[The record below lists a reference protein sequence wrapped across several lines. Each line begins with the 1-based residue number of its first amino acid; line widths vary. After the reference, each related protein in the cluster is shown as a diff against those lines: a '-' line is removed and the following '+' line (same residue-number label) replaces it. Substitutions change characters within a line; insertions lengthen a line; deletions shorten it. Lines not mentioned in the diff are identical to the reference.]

1 MYSRY
6 LKVLL
11 ILLVI
16 VFSLFI
22 PGLLF
27 IMNSG
32 EMLSSKEI
40 VDIQLK
46 KKNELCIVGSGFHD
60 NSNAYYKALFT
71 KVKPKIVSIG
81 SSRIM
86 QFRSAFFDK
95 PFITIGAMTNLERG
109 MYFIDNVIQQSPPDI
124 VIIGLDVWWFNENY
138 ISPDVNVIIDPSRYD
153 INHRNLIY
161 STKEITSVYQW
172 IREKKITLNEFFN
185 GMIGRDSES
194 SGIGVRGIYDR
205 SGFGPDGSHYYTNIV
220 TGQKHAEDPFFDETK
235 ERIEGGRN
243 RFQYGEIVHNK
254 HINLLKKILST
265 LHNKDIETII
275 IFPPFAEAVNN
286 AMDMMG
292 EKYQY
297 IDDLKAKLKELGIYY
312 YDFTNARLL
321 GSDDCEFVDGFH
333 GGDLTYAKILKYI
346 YDKDPSIREYINIS
360 YLERVISNY
369 KGIAFIPDAR
379 VTSLPEIDFLKLGCN
394 KEIYRE

>member
-11 ILLVI
+11 TLSVI
-16 VFSLFI
+16 MIFPFI
-22 PGLLF
+22 SSILF

-46 KKNELCIVGSGFHD
+46 KKNELCIVGTAFHD
-60 NSNAYYKALFT
+60 NSFAYYKALFT

-81 SSRIM
+81 SSRVM

-95 PFITIGAMTNLERG
+95 SFITISAMINLEEG

-138 ISPDVNVIIDPSRYD
+138 ISPDVNVIKDPSRYD
-153 INHRNLIY
+153 INHRNLTY
-161 STKEITSVYQW
+161 SAKEIKRVYEW
-172 IREKKITLNEFFN
+172 IRGKKISLNEFFN
-185 GMIGRDSES
+185 GMIGRDSNS
-194 SGIGVRGIYDR
+194 CGIGVRGMYDR
-205 SGFGPDGSHYYTNIV
+205 SGTGPDGSQYYTSIV
-220 TGQKHAEDPFFDETK
+220 TGQKHAEDAFFDETK

-275 IFPPFAEAVNN
+275 FFPPFAEAVNN

-321 GSDDCEFVDGFH
+321 GSDDCEFIDGFH

-379 VTSLPEIDFLKLGCN
+379 VTSLPEIDFLRLGCN
-394 KEIYRE
+394 KEICRE

>member
-11 ILLVI
+11 TLSAIMIFPL
-16 VFSLFI
+16 FSSI
-22 PGLLF
+22 LF

-46 KKNELCIVGSGFHD
+46 KKNELCIVGTGFRD

-95 PFITIGAMTNLERG
+95 SFINLGVMGNLEEG

-138 ISPDVNVIIDPSRYD
+138 ISPNEDVTIDPSCYD

-161 STKEITSVYQW
+161 SAKEIQNVYQW
-172 IREKKITLNEFFN
+172 VRGKRITLNEFFN
-185 GMIGRDSES
+185 VMIGRDSNS
-194 SGIGVRGIYDR
+194 CGIGVRGIFDR
-205 SGFGPDGSHYYTNIV
+205 SGYGPDGSQYYTSTV
-220 TGQKHAEDPFFDETK
+220 TGQKYAQDRFFNNSKT
-235 ERIEGGRN
+235 RIEEGRD
-243 RFQYGEIVHNK
+243 RFQYGKIAHNK
-254 HINLLKKILST
+254 HINRLMDILST

-275 IFPPFAEAVNN
+275 FFPPFAEAVNN

>member
-32 EMLSSKEI
+32 EMLSSKMI
-40 VDIQLK
+40 VDVQLK
-46 KKNELCIVGSGFHD
+46 EKNGLCIYASAFRG
-60 NSNAYYKALFT
+60 NRLAYYKALFT

-138 ISPDVNVIIDPSRYD
+138 ISPNEDVTIDPSCYD

-161 STKEITSVYQW
+161 SAKEIQNVYQW
-172 IREKKITLNEFFN
+172 VRGKRITLNEFFN
-185 GMIGRDSES
+185 VMIGRDSNS
-194 SGIGVRGIYDR
+194 CGIGVRGIFDR
-205 SGFGPDGSHYYTNIV
+205 SGYGPDGSQYYTSTV
-220 TGQKHAEDPFFDETK
+220 TGQKYAQDRFFNNSKT
-235 ERIEGGRN
+235 RIEEGRD
-243 RFQYGEIVHNK
+243 RFQYGKIAHNK
-254 HINLLKKILST
+254 HINRLMDILST

-275 IFPPFAEAVNN
+275 FFPPFAEAVNN

-321 GSDDCEFVDGFH
+321 GSDDCEFIDGFH
-333 GGDLTYAKILKYI
+333 GGDLIYARILKYI
-346 YDKDPSIREYINIS
+346 YNDDSSIREYINIS
-360 YLERVISNY
+360 YIERVISNY

-379 VTSLPEIDFLKLGCN
+379 VTSLPEIDFLRLGCN

>member
-11 ILLVI
+11 TLSAIMIFPL
-16 VFSLFI
+16 FSSI
-22 PGLLF
+22 LF

-46 KKNELCIVGSGFHD
+46 KKNELCIVGTGFRD

-71 KVKPKIVSIG
+71 KVKPKIVSLG
-81 SSRIM
+81 SSRVM

-95 PFITIGAMTNLERG
+95 SFINLGVMGNLEEG
-109 MYFIDNVIQQSPPDI
+109 MYFIDNVIQESPPDI
-124 VIIGLDVWWFNENY
+124 VIIGLDVWWFNENF
-138 ISPDVNVIIDPSRYD
+138 ISPNVDVIIDPSLYD

-172 IREKKITLNEFFN
+172 IRGKKITLNEFFN
-185 GMIGRDSES
+185 GMIGRDSNS
-194 SGIGVRGIYDR
+194 CGIGVRGIYDR
-205 SGFGPDGSHYYTNIV
+205 SGFGPDGSQYYTSMV
-220 TGQKHAEDPFFDETK
+220 TGQKHAEDPFFSNSKTRIK
-235 ERIEGGRN
+235 EGRD
-243 RFQYGEIVHNK
+243 RFQYGRIAHSK
-254 HINLLKKILST
+254 YINMLEKILST

-275 IFPPFAEAVNN
+275 FFPPFAEAVNN
-286 AMDMMG
+286 AMDMIG
-292 EKYQY
+292 GKYQY

-321 GSDDCEFVDGFH
+321 GSDDCEFIDGFH

-379 VTSLPEIDFLKLGCN
+379 VTSSPEIDFLRLGCN
-394 KEIYRE
+394 KEICRE

>member
-11 ILLVI
+11 ILLAIVI
-16 VFSLFI
+16 SPFI
-22 PGLLF
+22 PSLLF

-32 EMLSSKEI
+32 EMLSSKEV
-40 VDIQLK
+40 VDIQVE
-46 KKNELCIVGSGFHD
+46 KKNELCLFSSAFHD
-60 NSNAYYKALFT
+60 SGDAYYKALFT

-81 SSRIM
+81 SSRVM

-95 PFITIGAMTNLERG
+95 SFITIGTMSNLEKG
-109 MYFIDNVIQQSPPDI
+109 MYFINNVIKQSPPDI

-138 ISPDVNVIIDPSRYD
+138 ISPNVDVAIDPSSYD
-153 INHRNLIY
+153 INHRKLSY
-161 STKEITSVYQW
+161 STKEIISVYEWVRSKQ
-172 IREKKITLNEFFN
+172 ITLNEFFN
-185 GMIGRDSES
+185 AVIGRHSYS
-194 SGIGVRGIYDR
+194 SGIGVRAMIHR
-205 SGFGPDGSHYYTNIV
+205 SGFGPDGSQYYTHIV
-220 TGQKHAEDPFFDETK
+220 TGDHRSSDSLFRNSKV
-235 ERIEGGRN
+235 RIEEGRDN
-243 RFQYGEIVHNK
+243 YQYGKIAHNK

-265 LHNKDIETII
+265 LHSKDIETII
-275 IFPPFAEAVNN
+275 FFPPFAEAVNN
-286 AMDMMG
+286 AMDMIG

-297 IDDLKAKLKELGIYY
+297 IDDLKAKLKELGIHY

-321 GSDDCEFVDGFH
+321 GSDDCEFIDGFH

-346 YDKDPSIREYINIS
+346 YDKEPSIREYINIS

-369 KGIAFIPDAR
+369 NGIAFIPDAR

-394 KEIYRE
+394 KEIRRE